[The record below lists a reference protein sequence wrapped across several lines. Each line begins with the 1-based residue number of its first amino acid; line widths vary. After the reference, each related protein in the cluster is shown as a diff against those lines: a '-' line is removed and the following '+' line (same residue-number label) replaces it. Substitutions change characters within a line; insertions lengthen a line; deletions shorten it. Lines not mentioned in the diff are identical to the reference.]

1 MTDHDPYG
9 DPTRVERP
17 LADPTQALPLTGGGP
32 PTGGLPPIDEP
43 PPGDDDRRWW
53 ILGGLLLLVILV
65 GGAALLLGG
74 GDDDEAIDDTTT
86 TTEATTTTTGP
97 TTSTTTTTEATTT
110 SSTTTT
116 EAPKTTV
123 APAKCTSGSPD
134 DADSSVQV
142 MYEAFTLDD
151 RDCAEKVA
159 TQEAVDQLWA
169 VPGDGGGW
177 EYQGCEEQQLPD
189 PHLSCAYTFPGGATH
204 FRTSYN
210 DIDGWLIFEVFQTT
224 D

>member
-9 DPTRVERP
+9 DPTRVDTP
-17 LADPTQALPLTGGGP
+17 VADPTQTMSATGAEP
-32 PTGGLPPIDEP
+32 PTGGLPPLYEP
-43 PPGDDDRRWW
+43 PGGGGDRRWW
-53 ILGGLLLLVILV
+53 ILGGLLLVVILI
-65 GGAALLLGG
+65 GLAALLLGG
-74 GDDDEAIDDTTT
+74 DDDDVEAVDDTTT
-86 TTEATTTTTGP
+86 TTEEPTTTTAEE
-97 TTSTTTTTEATTT
+97 TTTTTEATTT
-110 SSTTTT
+110 SSSSTTT

-123 APAKCTSGSPD
+123 APAKCRSGAPD

-151 RDCAEKVA
+151 RACAEKVA
-159 TQEAVDQLWA
+159 TNDAVDQLWA
-169 VPGDGGGW
+169 VPGNGGGW
-177 EYQGCEEQQLPD
+177 EYQGCEEQELPD

-210 DIDGWLIFEVFQTT
+210 DVDGWLIYEVFQTT